1 MFGNQLG
8 IALGFVLPA
17 LVVRDQHQE
26 NTNLIGED
34 LFRMF
39 LTVAVFTTV
48 LLLVIIF
55 GQFRESKL
63 VGPYTLLKSHPH
75 PPHYP
80 IDISFFTRFAD
91 QSGVVI
97 FVLAF
102 KDQPPTPSNRAQEL
116 RAESQ
121 QESYLQSIKNLCRNP
136 GYILLL
142 VTYGMNVG
150 VFYAISTL
158 LNTTVVKHFSYDVSQ
173 RIPPRL
179 IRFCLH

>member
-26 NTNLIGED
+26 NFNLIGED

-39 LTVAVFTTV
+39 LAVAIFTSV

-55 GQFRESKL
+55 GQLRESEL
-63 VGPYTLLKSHPH
+63 VGLYTLLNTHPH
-75 PPHYP
+75 HPHYP
-80 IDISFFTRFAD
+80 IDISIFTTKFCRSFWCYI
-91 QSGVVI
+91 V
-97 FVLAF
+97 VLAF

-142 VTYGMNVG
+142 ITYGMNVG

-173 RIPPRL
+173 RKPPRL
-179 IRFCLH
+179 IRF